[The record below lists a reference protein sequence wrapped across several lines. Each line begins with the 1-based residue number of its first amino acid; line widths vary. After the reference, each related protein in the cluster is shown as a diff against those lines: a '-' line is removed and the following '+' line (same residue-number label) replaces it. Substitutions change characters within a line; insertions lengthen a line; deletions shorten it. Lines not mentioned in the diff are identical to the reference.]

1 MVAEPSTVHRLKV
14 TLKGIRPPIWRR
26 IEVASNTG
34 LHELSAI
41 LEAAMGWG
49 GDHLHAFV
57 TGGVT
62 YQIPSEFDDFDRYRT
77 FDERKSKL
85 AKVLP
90 AVGSR
95 MVFEYDFGDSWAH
108 DVVVEAITPAGVDTA
123 YPVCVGGKRACPPD
137 DCGGPWGY
145 GELLQTLA
153 DPGHEDHLSMLEWC
167 GGSIDPDAFNAADIT
182 HAMRYAEP
190 WDD

>member
-167 GGSIDPDAFNAADIT
+167 GGSIDPDAFSAADIT
-182 HAMRYAEP
+182 HAMRHAEP